1 MSRVVMIAVA
11 LTVLASPALAQS
23 RPKSVGK
30 VVGPCPIGYRYATGS
45 CAPRNQRSGVA
56 FVKKGACP
64 IGWSHSGAYCLRTSR
79 WAHIHSL
86 DAARQHRSRRLGQLL
101 PL

>member
-45 CAPRNQRSGVA
+45 CAPRNQRSRVA
-56 FVKKGACP
+56 FVK
-64 IGWSHSGAYCLRTSR
+64 
-79 WAHIHSL
+79 L
-86 DAARQHRSRRLGQLL
+86 DAASLQPEHQILGRGPRFANGCINL
-101 PL
+101 

>member
-1 MSRVVMIAVA
+1 MSRVVTIAVA
-11 LTVLASPALAQS
+11 LTVLASPALAHWLK
-23 RPKSVGK
+23 PVGK

-64 IGWSHSGAYCLRTSR
+64 IGWSHSGAYCLRNSR
-79 WAHIHSL
+79 
-86 DAARQHRSRRLGQLL
+86 
-101 PL
+101 

>member
-56 FVKKGACP
+56 FVKKGTCP

-79 WAHIHSL
+79 
-86 DAARQHRSRRLGQLL
+86 
-101 PL
+101 

>member
-30 VVGPCPIGYRYATGS
+30 VVGPCPIGYRCCDPAPAHRAT
-45 CAPRNQRSGVA
+45 
-56 FVKKGACP
+56 
-64 IGWSHSGAYCLRTSR
+64 SGA
-79 WAHIHSL
+79 A
-86 DAARQHRSRRLGQLL
+86 
-101 PL
+101 